1 MRRLSLLL
9 AACSLLIACGSSIDD
24 VVPLSQGGSA
34 GSAAGNTSAGT
45 GGGGSAGA
53 GGIGV
58 GGATMSGGSTNGGS
72 ANAGGMLGTGGT
84 LGASGGAD
92 RGGATSGGNNG
103 KGGMASGSGGASSA
117 GAANGG
123 ARQSG
128 GATQG
133 GAAQAGAAQGGT
145 AQGGATGAAGGTH
158 TNPLTQAQI
167 DAFVNAHNEARS
179 GNLNPPPSPPLPPV
193 TWDATLAD
201 VAFNYLSK
209 CQGTTLSDHNANR
222 TKDYAAL
229 GGKDYVGENIYASSG
244 KSVDPAA
251 AVKSWMSEADDFDY
265 DSPNLSAAGHYTQVV
280 WRTSVRIG
288 CAIVNCPNMKY
299 PNNVLCD
306 YAPGGNVNG
315 QKPY

>member
-9 AACSLLIACGSSIDD
+9 GACSLLIACGSSMDD
-24 VVPLSQGGSA
+24 VHPLAQGGSA

-45 GGGGSAGA
+45 GGGSSTSA

-58 GGATMSGGSTNGGS
+58 GGTAMSGGSPFGGS
-72 ANAGGMLGTGGT
+72 ANSGGMLGTGGAV
-84 LGASGGAD
+84 G
-92 RGGATSGGNNG
+92 
-103 KGGMASGSGGASSA
+103 ASGSGGALGG

-123 ARQSG
+123 AANGGAKQSG

-133 GAAQAGAAQGGT
+133 GAAQAGGT
-145 AQGGATGAAGGTH
+145 QGGAAPGGTTGAAGGTH
-158 TNPLTQAQI
+158 TNPLTQPQI
-167 DAFVNAHNEARS
+167 DAFVNAHNQARS

-222 TKDYAAL
+222 TKEYAAL

-244 KSVDPAA
+244 KSVEPAA
-251 AVKSWMSEADDFDY
+251 ALKSWMNEADAFDY